1 MEQVILLVVIGLI
14 SLVNWMIQSSA
25 EARKKRQMQE
35 RIDRGETE
43 PEQPMAARR
52 SEPIEQEPEG
62 DPAEN
67 MRRLME
73 ALGLPL
79 EDAPPQPAQRQQTT
93 PPPLPEQPRETM
105 QPPSLVRTVREMEER
120 GEMPVVGRRS
130 PRPRSAPRLR
140 SPHPGV
146 AAQGGGDP
154 QGRQRGRGGE
164 GGQAFAGPP
173 DAPAAGIPARRRHSQ
188 RNPWQ
193 TEGASIIRET
203 TARHDAA

>member
-120 GEMPVVGRRS
+120 GEMPVRRAPQPAPTVS
-130 PRPRSAPRLR
+130 TPPPKPRIQEWQRKAAETLKAASAAEAARAVKPSRARQMLQRPESLR
-140 SPHPGV
+140 
-146 AAQGGGDP
+146 
-154 QGRQRGRGGE
+154 
-164 GGQAFAGPP
+164 
-173 DAPAAGIPARRRHSQ
+173 DAVILSEILGKPKALQ
-188 RNPWQ
+188 
-193 TEGASIIRET
+193 
-203 TARHDAA
+203 